1 MITRNVE
8 LFKETVVKPWYCAM
22 RHNQCIAYDVATGK
36 NVPIQAI
43 YLLTDGHVGARL
55 AGEDDILRIEMTNY
69 KVVDMR
75 VSGTDL
81 VIDSSK
87 VYASFGCFLDEKPLF
102 SISLSDDKPKDPF
115 ADSTY
120 VAFTADAKS
129 GKMTKLRQTVKR
141 GNRKVTV
148 RDIMAEACDK
158 WAAMQ
163 STTKPFYDKARYE
176 PKGFNDRLS
185 CKVKSLFVRTG
196 SKVAEVMAF

>member
-8 LFKETVVKPWYCAM
+8 LFKDTVVKPWYCAM

-36 NVPIQAI
+36 KVPIQAM
-43 YLLTDGHVGARL
+43 YLLTDGRVGARL
-55 AGEDDILRIEMTNY
+55 AGDDDVLRIEMTNY
-69 KVVDMR
+69 KIVDMR

-81 VIDSSK
+81 VIDSST
-87 VYASFGCFLDEKPLF
+87 VYASFRCFLDEKPLF
-102 SISLSDDKPKDPF
+102 TFSFKDDELKDPF
-115 ADSTY
+115 ADATY

-129 GKMTKLRQTVKR
+129 GQMTKLRQTIKR

-148 RDIMAEACDK
+148 RDIMAESCDK

-163 STTKPFYDKARYE
+163 STTKPFYDKTRYE
-176 PKGFNDRLS
+176 PKGLNDRLS
-185 CKVKSLFVRTG
+185 CKMKSLFVRTG